1 MKMIWTGLTLVE
13 TKLHILPTE
22 WKITMLQTSAI
33 SVKKQVPH
41 LKHDQQYAYHWWMKD
56 KHT

>member
-1 MKMIWTGLTLVE
+1 MIWTGLTLVE

-41 LKHDQQYAYHWWMKD
+41 LKHDQQYAYHW
-56 KHT
+56 